1 MENFCRVRAETIEP
15 LAIFRPVTLKFC
27 RQNGPRFGVQKRTP
41 KWRPLIQSQFD
52 LLVSGRLGPRFG
64 VQKTDPKTG
73 AVCRQNFC
81 RRAKI
86 VQVSI
91 VSAGT
96 RQKFCI
102 PLGHWVPMVLQR
114 REQLF
119 STPCERLCP
128 HLFLNCSRTCVA
140 INVRRAWRTSACGAA
155 KPWKSSGMENFCR
168 VRAETIE
175 PLAIFRPVTLKF
187 CRQNGPRF
195 GVQKRTPKWRP
206 LIQSQFDLLV
216 SGRLGPV
223 LGSRKRTPKR
233 GPFVGKIFAVGR
245 K

>member
-1 MENFCRVRAETIEP
+1 MCGHKCSPGVENKCLRRCKTMEKQRRGKLLSRTCRNNRTSCYFSPGGLKILP
-15 LAIFRPVTLKFC
+15 TKRP
-27 RQNGPRFGVQKRTP
+27 PFGVQKRTP

-81 RRAKI
+81 RRAKV

-102 PLGHWVPMVLQR
+102 PLGHWVHMVLQR

-128 HLFLNCSRTCVA
+128 HLFLNSSTEERPHDGGG
-140 INVRRAWRTSACGAA
+140 SACGLWFVWLWVVLVVLVLFSTIRPFFPSFNDDLGTMPTRRP
-155 KPWKSSGMENFCR
+155 KKFWPTLDSS
-168 VRAETIE
+168 
-175 PLAIFRPVTLKF
+175 
-187 CRQNGPRF
+187 
-195 GVQKRTPKWRP
+195 
-206 LIQSQFDLLV
+206 
-216 SGRLGPV
+216 
-223 LGSRKRTPKR
+223 
-233 GPFVGKIFAVGR
+233 
-245 K
+245 

>member
-91 VSAGT
+91 VSAGA

-128 HLFLNCSRTCVA
+128 HLFLNFKNMCGHKCSPGVENKCLRRCKTMEKQRHGKLLSRTCR
-140 INVRRAWRTSACGAA
+140 NNRTSCYFSPGDL
-155 KPWKSSGMENFCR
+155 KILPTKRPPFWGPKTDPKME
-168 VRAETIE
+168 ATH
-175 PLAIFRPVTLKF
+175 
-187 CRQNGPRF
+187 
-195 GVQKRTPKWRP
+195 
-206 LIQSQFDLLV
+206 SV
-216 SGRLGPV
+216 S
-223 LGSRKRTPKR
+223 
-233 GPFVGKIFAVGR
+233 I
-245 K
+245 

>member
-41 KWRPLIQSQFD
+41 KWRPLVQSQFD

-140 INVRRAWRTSACGAA
+140 IQDFPTRRD
-155 KPWKSSGMENFCR
+155 
-168 VRAETIE
+168 
-175 PLAIFRPVTLKF
+175 PLGRFTLF
-187 CRQNGPRF
+187 
-195 GVQKRTPKWRP
+195 
-206 LIQSQFDLLV
+206 LISQLV
-216 SGRLGPV
+216 SGSRVSLTQGRAGPAGV
-223 LGSRKRTPKR
+223 ETAGREHGSCNH
-233 GPFVGKIFAVGR
+233 AVGE
-245 K
+245 

>member
-1 MENFCRVRAETIEP
+1 MYCSRTCVAINVRRAWRTSACGAAKPWKSSGMENFCRVRAETIEP
-15 LAIFRPVTLKFC
+15 LAIFRPATLKFC

-91 VSAGT
+91 VSAGM

-102 PLGHWVPMVLQR
+102 PLGHLVLQR

-128 HLFLNCSRTCVA
+128 HLFLNCTQFGHHAKELQGPRHPLHVQRTD
-140 INVRRAWRTSACGAA
+140 
-155 KPWKSSGMENFCR
+155 
-168 VRAETIE
+168 
-175 PLAIFRPVTLKF
+175 
-187 CRQNGPRF
+187 QNGEVGGSP
-195 GVQKRTPKWRP
+195 VCHICLCKA
-206 LIQSQFDLLV
+206 LLV
-216 SGRLGPV
+216 IIQV
-223 LGSRKRTPKR
+223 V
-233 GPFVGKIFAVGR
+233 PF
-245 K
+245 

>member
-15 LAIFRPVTLKFC
+15 LAIFRPVTLKCC
-27 RQNGPRFGVQKRTP
+27 RQNGPRFGVQKRTPKWRPLIQSQFDLLVSGRLGPRFGVQKRTP

-128 HLFLNCSRTCVA
+128 HLFLN
-140 INVRRAWRTSACGAA
+140 WG
-155 KPWKSSGMENFCR
+155 G
-168 VRAETIE
+168 
-175 PLAIFRPVTLKF
+175 PL
-187 CRQNGPRF
+187 
-195 GVQKRTPKWRP
+195 WRP
-206 LIQSQFDLLV
+206 WNPLRFWRLV
-216 SGRLGPV
+216 LGP
-223 LGSRKRTPKR
+223 SMD
-233 GPFVGKIFAVGR
+233 KIFPRVVIRLAASHCS
-245 K
+245 

>member
-1 MENFCRVRAETIEP
+1 MIFSGHQFGVQKTLAKNRPRHRGPPQFKNMCGHKCSTGVENKCLRRCKTMEKQRHGKTSVAYVQKTIEP
-15 LAIFRPVTLKFC
+15 LATFRPVTLKFC

-64 VQKTDPKTG
+64 VQKTDPKAG

-128 HLFLNCSRTCVA
+128 HLFLN
-140 INVRRAWRTSACGAA
+140 WG
-155 KPWKSSGMENFCR
+155 G
-168 VRAETIE
+168 
-175 PLAIFRPVTLKF
+175 PL
-187 CRQNGPRF
+187 
-195 GVQKRTPKWRP
+195 WRP
-206 LIQSQFDLLV
+206 WNPLRFWRLV
-216 SGRLGPV
+216 LGP
-223 LGSRKRTPKR
+223 SMD
-233 GPFVGKIFAVGR
+233 KIFPRVVIRLAASHCS
-245 K
+245 

>member
-86 VQVSI
+86 VRQLVET
-91 VSAGT
+91 AG
-96 RQKFCI
+96 
-102 PLGHWVPMVLQR
+102 
-114 REQLF
+114 RE
-119 STPCERLCP
+119 
-128 HLFLNCSRTCVA
+128 H
-140 INVRRAWRTSACGAA
+140 
-155 KPWKSSGMENFCR
+155 
-168 VRAETIE
+168 
-175 PLAIFRPVTLKF
+175 
-187 CRQNGPRF
+187 
-195 GVQKRTPKWRP
+195 
-206 LIQSQFDLLV
+206 
-216 SGRLGPV
+216 
-223 LGSRKRTPKR
+223 GSCNH
-233 GPFVGKIFAVGR
+233 AVGE
-245 K
+245 

>member
-15 LAIFRPVTLKFC
+15 LAIFRLVTLKFC

-73 AVCRQNFC
+73 AVCRQIFC

-119 STPCERLCP
+119 SSPANVYAHT
-128 HLFLNCSRTCVA
+128 CS
-140 INVRRAWRTSACGAA
+140 
-155 KPWKSSGMENFCR
+155 
-168 VRAETIE
+168 
-175 PLAIFRPVTLKF
+175 
-187 CRQNGPRF
+187 
-195 GVQKRTPKWRP
+195 
-206 LIQSQFDLLV
+206 
-216 SGRLGPV
+216 
-223 LGSRKRTPKR
+223 
-233 GPFVGKIFAVGR
+233 
-245 K
+245 